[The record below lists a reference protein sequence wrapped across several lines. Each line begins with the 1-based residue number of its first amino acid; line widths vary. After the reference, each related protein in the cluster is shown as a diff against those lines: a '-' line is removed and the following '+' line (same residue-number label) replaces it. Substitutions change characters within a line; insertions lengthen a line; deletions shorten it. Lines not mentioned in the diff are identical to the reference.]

1 MILDLSLVLCSSQL
15 ALHIGPLLEGQ
26 KPIFFCLGN
35 QLVQDES
42 NNQTETHQDIFDEDK
57 MLLEASLDAKDYFE
71 HLKRMLGA
79 FLVGI
84 LAISLMYAVILTFI
98 VVP

>member
-1 MILDLSLVLCSSQL
+1 M
-15 ALHIGPLLEGQ
+15 
-26 KPIFFCLGN
+26 
-35 QLVQDES
+35 QDES

-57 MLLEASLDAKDYFE
+57 MLLEASLDAKDYFV